1 MNRTFARMLSKQLSF
16 YLKHLEDEGM
26 SPATMRDKRRI
37 LTRFISFV
45 AEHND
50 GDVFTEAFLEVFQ
63 KAYGRTNVKKA
74 VRPFSRYLYR
84 EGIIDKALGHYHR
97 KLPELFNAYLAY
109 MADIHPDNKWPHRI
123 VLTALYSYLTERNID
138 IGKITIVLLDRFM
151 AQTFGHLSIETR
163 NKYRS
168 CLRGFL
174 RHLFAGGQI
183 KKNLAPLLKNKRMFE
198 KNLPPRYLL
207 PHEILQLFGNMTYD
221 TERDLRA
228 NAMVYL
234 AFTLGLRPKEISLIT
249 LDDIGFEAGELSLPA
264 RKNNRPAVYPLSE
277 AALKAITAY
286 VTCARPQGE
295 ERRLFLYLT
304 RSTPLSRNK
313 VAKEITSCMRRAGL
327 SASSYALR
335 HTYAQQLLETGRSVF
350 EIKEMMGHEALK
362 TTMRYLCIHTSLM
375 RRVLFNETL

>member
-1 MNRTFARMLSKQLSF
+1 MLSRQSDT
-16 YLKHLEDEGM
+16 YLKSLEVEGF
-26 SPATMRDKRRI
+26 SPATLTDKRRA
-37 LTRFISFV
+37 LNRFVSFV
-45 AEHND
+45 KENSER
-50 GDVFTEAFLEVFQ
+50 DVFTETFIERFQ
-63 KAYGRTNVKKA
+63 TAYGRTNVKKA
-74 VRPFSRYLYR
+74 IRPFSRYLYR

-97 KLPELFNAYLAY
+97 KLPEPFAAYLAY
-109 MADIHPDNKWPHRI
+109 MAQIHPDNKWPHRI
-123 VLTALYSYLTERNID
+123 VLTALHGYLTERSID
-138 IGKITIVLLDRFM
+138 LGKITIIELDRFM
-151 AQTFGHLSIETR
+151 AKTYGRLAIETQ

-183 KKNLAPLLKNKRMFE
+183 EKNFATLLKNKRMFE
-198 KNLPPRYLL
+198 KNLPPRFLL
-207 PHEILQLFGNMTYD
+207 PHEIQQLFGSMTYD

-249 LDDIGFEAGELSLPA
+249 LDDIGFKAGELSSPV
-264 RKNNRPAVYPLSE
+264 RKNDRPAVYPLSE

-286 VTCARPQGE
+286 VMCARPQGK
-295 ERRLFLYLT
+295 ERTLFLHLGHS
-304 RSTPLSRNK
+304 RPLSRNK

-327 SASSYALR
+327 LASSYALR

-350 EIKEMMGHEALK
+350 EIKEMMGHKALK

-375 RRVLFNETL
+375 RRVLFNETV